1 MDDNIVNDSHR
12 IAGGRAILMQR
23 RATMTGQAILIAAS
37 RLEKMMEEI
46 VGSVRVNSIIVA
58 HHMGMDS

>member
-1 MDDNIVNDSHR
+1 MDDNIVNDSYR

-23 RATMTGQAILIAAS
+23 RAIMTGQKILIAAKW
-37 RLEKMMEEI
+37 EKMMEEI